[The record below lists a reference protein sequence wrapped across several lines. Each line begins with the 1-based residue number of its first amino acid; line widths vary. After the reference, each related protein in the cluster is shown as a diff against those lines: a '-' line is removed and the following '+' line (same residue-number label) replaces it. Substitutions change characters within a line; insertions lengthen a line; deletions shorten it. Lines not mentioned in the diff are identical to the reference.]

1 MDWASLAD
9 ETILVQTW
17 VESEEQQVFFD
28 SLLGSGARIQS
39 HATGKHVCS
48 HLSVPSGITITCRSQ
63 SETIFPGVIFKPIDE
78 LNAWVL
84 VHLACMPETED
95 PIVGRF
101 VALVRDVA
109 RVRCL
114 LP

>member
-1 MDWASLAD
+1 MLA
-9 ETILVQTW
+9 LV
-17 VESEEQQVFFD
+17 
-28 SLLGSGARIQS
+28 SGFGDHDYVPKSVRNDFPW
-39 HATGKHVCS
+39 C
-48 HLSVPSGITITCRSQ
+48 HL
-63 SETIFPGVIFKPIDE
+63 KPIDE
-78 LNAWVL
+78 LNAWVR